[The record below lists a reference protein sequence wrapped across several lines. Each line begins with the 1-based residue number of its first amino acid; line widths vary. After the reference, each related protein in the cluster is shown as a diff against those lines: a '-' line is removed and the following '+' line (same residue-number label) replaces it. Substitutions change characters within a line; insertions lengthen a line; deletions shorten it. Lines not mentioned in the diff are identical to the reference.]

1 MEKKTNFF
9 TRLADFI
16 FPSDEEKAE
25 RRKNELERLKAET
38 ELQKARNQLNDLK
51 SKRKNDSAVARMME
65 NNEKSDSERLFGGRY
80 V

>member
-9 TRLADFI
+9 TRLADFV
-16 FPSDEEKAE
+16 FPSEEEKTI
-25 RRKNELERLKAET
+25 RREKELERLRAET

-51 SKRKNDSAVARMME
+51 SKRKNESAVGRMMD
-65 NNEKSDSERLFGGRY
+65 NNQKSDNERMFGGRY